1 MSMKK
6 QTDKHAFFT
15 IDVERFADTECVY
28 NSGQPVERTML
39 DGLDRYIEIL
49 DKYDIKA
56 TLFVLSDLAD
66 EVKDKLKSYIKK
78 GHKIA
83 LHGKSHTPPRFIT
96 NEQFEEQ
103 IFEAKEKVEHMF
115 NVPII
120 GYRAPCFSM
129 DRDKLDILQKL
140 KFGYDASKMNFSAA
154 RHTERMNMDGF
165 EQLGSEVY
173 KKGDFYEFGVSTQNV
188 IGKQFPV
195 SGGGYIRLSNWLFAS
210 FVLKKYLKS
219 HDNYVFYSHPFELSN
234 EKTPKLKKLKLYDRF
249 YLKFG
254 KLTYP
259 CKIEYIIRKLKKYGY
274 KFLTFEDVIK
284 A

>member
-15 IDVERFADTECVY
+15 IDVEKFADTECVH
-28 NSGQPVERTML
+28 NSGQSVNKTML

-49 DKYDIKA
+49 DKYNIKA

-66 EVKDKLKSYIKK
+66 EIKDKLKGYIKK

-83 LHGKSHTPPRFIT
+83 LHGKNHTPPRLIT

-103 IFEAKEKVEHMF
+103 ISEAKEKLEHMF
-115 NVPII
+115 NVSVE
-120 GYRAPCFSM
+120 GYRAPCFSI
-129 DRDKLDILQKL
+129 DSDKLDILQKL
-140 KFGYDASKMNFSAA
+140 NFGYDASKMDFSAA
-154 RHTERMNMDGF
+154 RHTEPMNMDGF
-165 EQLGSEVY
+165 KQIGNEIY
-173 KKGDFYEFGVSTQNV
+173 KKGNFYEFGVSTQRV
-188 IGKQFPV
+188 IGKRFPV
-195 SGGGYIRLSNWLFAS
+195 SGGGYIRISNWFFAS
-210 FVLKKYLKS
+210 FMLKKYLKS
-219 HDNYVFYSHPFELSN
+219 HDSYVFYSHPFELSK

-254 KLTYP
+254 KLTYS
-259 CKIEYIIRKLKKYGY
+259 CKIEYIIKKLKKYGY